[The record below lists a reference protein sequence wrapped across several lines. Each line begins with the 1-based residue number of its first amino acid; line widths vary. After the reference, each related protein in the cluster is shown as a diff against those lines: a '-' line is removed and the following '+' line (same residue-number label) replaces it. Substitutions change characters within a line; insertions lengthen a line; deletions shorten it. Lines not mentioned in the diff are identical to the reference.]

1 MGNPDH
7 EPSRSHDYELGHT
20 ERELERL
27 ATQARLKDPI
37 TRQFFQNAGIVAG
50 MRALDIGSGAGDVAF
65 LAAELVGS
73 TGEVVGTDTSPA
85 AVAAAERRAK
95 ERSLA
100 NVSCRHGD
108 PTALEFDRPF
118 DAIVGRYV
126 LMFSSDPATI
136 LKGIARHLR
145 PGGVIVFHEPDS
157 TGARSI
163 PPSPIYDNC
172 FNCIVQT
179 FSKVGTNPH
188 MGLSLHQA
196 FLAAGLPAPTMGLS
210 ALVGGGDSNL
220 SGLDHIADLATTLA
234 PVMEETG
241 VTTINELA
249 PATLYER
256 MRAEAVANGSI
267 VVGFYEVG
275 AWARLPIR

>member
-1 MGNPDH
+1 MANPDND
-7 EPSRSHDYELGHT
+7 PRRSLDYELGHT
-20 ERELERL
+20 DRELERL
-27 ATQARLKDPI
+27 GRQARLKDPI
-37 TRQFFQNAGIVAG
+37 TRQFFLNAGIVPG
-50 MRALDIGSGAGDVAF
+50 MRVLDVGSGAGDVAF

-73 TGEVVGTDTSPA
+73 TGEVVGADRSPA

-100 NVSCRHGD
+100 NVSFRCGD
-108 PTALEFDRPF
+108 PAALEFDRPF

-126 LMFSSDPATI
+126 LMFSSDPAI
-136 LKGIARHLR
+136 MLKGIARHLR

-157 TGARSI
+157 TGARSF

-234 PVMEETG
+234 PVMEGEG
-241 VTTINELA
+241 VTTVDELA

-256 MRAEAVANGSI
+256 MRAEAVANGSV

-275 AWARLPIR
+275 AWARLAVR

>member
-1 MGNPDH
+1 MANPDND
-7 EPSRSHDYELGHT
+7 PRRSLDYELGHT
-20 ERELERL
+20 DRELERL
-27 ATQARLKDPI
+27 GKQARLKDPI
-37 TRQFFQNAGIVAG
+37 TRQFFLSAGIVPG
-50 MRALDIGSGAGDVAF
+50 MRVLDVGSGAGDVAF

-73 TGEVVGTDTSPA
+73 TGEVVGADRSPA

-100 NVSCRHGD
+100 NVSFRCGD
-108 PTALEFDRPF
+108 PAALEFDRPF

-126 LMFSSDPATI
+126 LMFSSDPAI
-136 LKGIARHLR
+136 MLKGIARHLR
-145 PGGVIVFHEPDS
+145 LGGVIVFHEPDS
-157 TGARSI
+157 TGARSF

-234 PVMEETG
+234 PVMEGEG
-241 VTTINELA
+241 VTTVDELA

-256 MRAEAVANGSI
+256 MRAEAVANGSV

-275 AWARLPIR
+275 AWARLAVR